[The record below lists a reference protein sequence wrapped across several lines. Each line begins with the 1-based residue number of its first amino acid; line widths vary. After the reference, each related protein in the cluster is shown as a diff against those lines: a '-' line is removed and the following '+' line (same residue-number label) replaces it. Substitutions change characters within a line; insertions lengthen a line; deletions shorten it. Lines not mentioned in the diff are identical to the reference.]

1 MSIALLLGQ
10 FNAIAR
16 GNDAAFASMQSRQAR
31 MGLCSGL
38 TFGNSL
44 QCDTFTSMS
53 QLAAKD
59 KQLQLNEVQNNFV
72 ASAMDAWRKSLEE
85 KQKKQKN

>member
-10 FNAIAR
+10 FSAIAR
-16 GNDAAFASMQSRQAR
+16 GNDAAFAGMQARQAR
-31 MGLCSGL
+31 MGLCNGL
-38 TFGNSL
+38 PFGGGL

-59 KQLQLNEVQNNFV
+59 KQLALSEVKSNFV
-72 ASAMDAWRKSLEE
+72 ASAMDAWSKSLAE
-85 KQKKQKN
+85 QAKKQKN